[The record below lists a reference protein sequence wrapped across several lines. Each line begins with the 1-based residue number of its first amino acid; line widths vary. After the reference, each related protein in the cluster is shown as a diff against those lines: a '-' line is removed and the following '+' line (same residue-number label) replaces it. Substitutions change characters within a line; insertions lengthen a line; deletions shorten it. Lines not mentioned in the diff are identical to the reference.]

1 MCIELNVFLFT
12 DLEWKVVYVGSG
24 ENESFD
30 QELDSVLVGPVP
42 VGLMNFYS
50 KYVYL
55 FQVRTSMFRTPRRL
69 IRDYSSMIT

>member
-42 VGLMNFYS
+42 VGLNEF
-50 KYVYL
+50 L
-55 FQVRTSMFRTPRRL
+55 FQVCIFIPSKDFHISYPTSSNT
-69 IRDYSSMIT
+69 